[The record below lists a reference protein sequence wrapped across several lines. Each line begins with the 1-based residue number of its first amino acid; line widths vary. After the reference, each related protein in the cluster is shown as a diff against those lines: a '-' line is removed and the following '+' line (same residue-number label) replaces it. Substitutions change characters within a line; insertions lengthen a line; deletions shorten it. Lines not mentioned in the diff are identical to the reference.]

1 MMGASIPREAVMS
14 ISVHSMNN
22 VERATASSAV
32 YWYAI
37 FGVALVALA
46 MLPLLQGD
54 PAAAL
59 GTSVGML
66 VP

>member
-1 MMGASIPREAVMS
+1 MMAASIPQEAGMS
-14 ISVHSMNN
+14 ISVHSMN
-22 VERATASSAV
+22 VDRDMPSSSV
-32 YWYAI
+32 FWYAI
-37 FGVALVALA
+37 CGVVLAALA
-46 MLPLLQGD
+46 MLPLLLHGD

>member
-1 MMGASIPREAVMS
+1 MS
-14 ISVHSMNN
+14 ISAHSMH
-22 VERATASSAV
+22 VDRATTSSTV
-32 YWYAI
+32 YWYFI
-37 FGVALVALA
+37 FGVVLLALA
-46 MLPLLQGD
+46 MAPLLHGD

>member
-1 MMGASIPREAVMS
+1 MS
-14 ISVHSMNN
+14 ISVHSMT
-22 VERATASSAV
+22 VDRETPSSAV
-32 YWYAI
+32 FWYVI
-37 FGVALVALA
+37 FGVVVCALA
-46 MLPLLQGD
+46 MVPLLHGD

>member
-1 MMGASIPREAVMS
+1 MS
-14 ISVHSMNN
+14 ISVHSMN
-22 VERATASSAV
+22 VDRDTPSSAIF
-32 YWYAI
+32 WYAI
-37 FGVALVALA
+37 FGVVLATLA
-46 MLPLLQGD
+46 MLPLLHGD

>member
-1 MMGASIPREAVMS
+1 MS
-14 ISVHSMNN
+14 ISVHSMNVDRN
-22 VERATASSAV
+22 APSSSAV
-32 YWYAI
+32 VWYAI
-37 FGVALVALA
+37 FGVVLAALA
-46 MLPLLQGD
+46 MLPLLNGD

>member
-1 MMGASIPREAVMS
+1 MS
-14 ISVHSMNN
+14 ISVHSMN
-22 VERATASSAV
+22 VDRDAPSPAL
-32 YWYAI
+32 YWYTI
-37 FGVALVALA
+37 FGVVILALA
-46 MLPLLQGD
+46 MTPLLLGD

>member
-1 MMGASIPREAVMS
+1 MS
-14 ISVHSMNN
+14 ISVHSMN
-22 VERATASSAV
+22 VDRDTPSSSV
-32 YWYAI
+32 FWYAI
-37 FGVALVALA
+37 FGVVLAALS
-46 MLPLLQGD
+46 MLPLLHGD

>member
-1 MMGASIPREAVMS
+1 MS
-14 ISVHSMNN
+14 ISVHPTS
-22 VERATASSAV
+22 VARDTPSSV
-32 YWYAI
+32 GFWYVI
-37 FGVALVALA
+37 FGMILMALA
-46 MLPLLQGD
+46 MLPLAYGD

>member
-1 MMGASIPREAVMS
+1 MS
-14 ISVHSMNN
+14 ISVHSMN
-22 VERATASSAV
+22 VDRDTPSSAV
-32 YWYAI
+32 FWYVI
-37 FGVALVALA
+37 FGMVLMALA
-46 MLPLLQGD
+46 MVPFLHAD

>member
-1 MMGASIPREAVMS
+1 MS
-14 ISVHSMNN
+14 ISVHSMN
-22 VERATASSAV
+22 VDRDTPSSTV
-32 YWYAI
+32 YWCVI
-37 FGVALVALA
+37 FGVVLLALA
-46 MLPLLQGD
+46 MLPLLHAD

>member
-1 MMGASIPREAVMS
+1 MS
-14 ISVHSMNN
+14 ISVHSMS
-22 VERATASSAV
+22 VGHDTPSSAP
-32 YWYAI
+32 YWYTI
-37 FGVALVALA
+37 FGVVLLALA
-46 MLPLLQGD
+46 MLPLLHGD

>member
-1 MMGASIPREAVMS
+1 MS
-14 ISVHSMNN
+14 ISVHSMNVDRN
-22 VERATASSAV
+22 APSSAA
-32 YWYAI
+32 YWYTI
-37 FGVALVALA
+37 CGVALVALA
-46 MLPLLQGD
+46 MLPLLHSD

>member
-1 MMGASIPREAVMS
+1 MS
-14 ISVHSMNN
+14 ISVHSMSGD
-22 VERATASSAV
+22 RDTPSSAPF
-32 YWYAI
+32 WYVI
-37 FGVALVALA
+37 CGMVVLALA
-46 MLPLLQGD
+46 MLPLLHAD

>member
-1 MMGASIPREAVMS
+1 MS
-14 ISVHSMNN
+14 ISVHSMD
-22 VERATASSAV
+22 VGRDTPSSSA
-32 YWYAI
+32 YWYTI
-37 FGVALVALA
+37 LGVMLVALA
-46 MLPLLQGD
+46 MLPLLHSD

>member
-1 MMGASIPREAVMS
+1 MMAASIPQEAEMS
-14 ISVHSMNN
+14 MSVHSMA
-22 VERATASSAV
+22 VGRDTPSSSA
-32 YWYAI
+32 YWYTI
-37 FGVALVALA
+37 FGVAFVALT
-46 MLPLLQGD
+46 MLPLLLGD

>member
-1 MMGASIPREAVMS
+1 MMAASIPQEAGMS
-14 ISVHSMNN
+14 ISMHSMS
-22 VERATASSAV
+22 VDRDTPSSAV
-32 YWYAI
+32 FWYVI
-37 FGVALVALA
+37 FGMVALALA
-46 MLPLLQGD
+46 MLPLLHGD